1 MHVRDGGWRK
11 QAGSQKKLGRM
22 GGSSKSAGG
31 IRALG
36 EGEMF
41 NVQCSIFVSS
51 SFSVSSLSSVWGA
64 FSFSSSSVGFGEL
77 LLTVENR
84 NTKTSK
90 SRRQKRDRSP
100 ALKTSF
106 PGSLPPCP
114 QERQERINRKPVSA
128 FNTWFGE
135 VAISASWSHQNS
147 SKFLFYRHKKR
158 NKVLQFSFLR
168 SVQRIHR
175 KFILCDVSL
184 ILLIPNKTFIVQDC
198 TAVSPFMP
206 IGAL

>member
-84 NTKTSK
+84 NNTKTSK
-90 SRRQKRDRSP
+90 SRRQKKGQKSCFANLVPRVSP
-100 ALKTSF
+100 
-106 PGSLPPCP
+106 SLPPRATRED
-114 QERQERINRKPVSA
+114 QSEIGIRLQHVI
-128 FNTWFGE
+128 W
-135 VAISASWSHQNS
+135 WSSHICKLVT
-147 SKFLFYRHKKR
+147 SK
-158 NKVLQFSFLR
+158 
-168 SVQRIHR
+168 
-175 KFILCDVSL
+175 
-184 ILLIPNKTFIVQDC
+184 
-198 TAVSPFMP
+198 
-206 IGAL
+206 